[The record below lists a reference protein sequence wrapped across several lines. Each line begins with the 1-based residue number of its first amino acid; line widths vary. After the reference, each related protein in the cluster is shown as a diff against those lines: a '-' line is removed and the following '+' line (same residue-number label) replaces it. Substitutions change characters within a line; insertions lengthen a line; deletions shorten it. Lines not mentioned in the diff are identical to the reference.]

1 MLTPFERNNMA
12 GANATKRV
20 PHVKD
25 ATAVADDISISITK
39 TNVALPN
46 GFNKFTKDQ
55 MRDWASENLTD
66 VWFESDATKA
76 QIKAGIKAVCD
87 G

>member
-1 MLTPFERNNMA
+1 MLTPFERSKSV
-12 GANATKRV
+12 GANSSKRV

-25 ATAVADDISISITK
+25 ATAAVDEISISVTQEAVK
-39 TNVALPN
+39 LPN

-66 VWFESDATKA
+66 VWFESDATKV

-87 G
+87 A